1 MSKLFSKQFAM
12 KDGVAVATG
21 HMKIA
26 GSEYRSI
33 GSDEGPFLKLDKS
46 KQLH

>member
-1 MSKLFSKQFAM
+1 M

-33 GSDEGPFLKLDKS
+33 GSDEGPFLKLDRS
-46 KQLH
+46 KVFPKTMVPQNGW